1 MGNTSKNV
9 PQQQE
14 EENVPPPKQS
24 QANEVTKP
32 KVEPPKKE
40 SWFGSLFGGKN
51 RPKKMILPDDKNPTV
66 SRRSFF
72 GF

>member
-14 EENVPPPKQS
+14 EEKKN
-24 QANEVTKP
+24 P

-40 SWFGSLFGGKN
+40 SWFGWLFGGKN
-51 RPKKMILPDDKNPTV
+51 RPKKIILPDDKNPTV
-66 SRRSFF
+66 S
-72 GF
+72 